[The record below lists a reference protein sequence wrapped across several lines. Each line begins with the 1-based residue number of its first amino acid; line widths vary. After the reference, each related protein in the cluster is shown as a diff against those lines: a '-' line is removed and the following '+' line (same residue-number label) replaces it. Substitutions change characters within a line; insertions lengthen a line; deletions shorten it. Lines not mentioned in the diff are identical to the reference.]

1 MINFGELE
9 LRVNEKYSFVGI
21 EKQGSKLL
29 FYVPKGF
36 SQDDPSLDTFDFKR
50 DLFFKLYR
58 VLNVFK
64 LTCLEKGD
72 FEKDIK
78 CRDRDGVVRDEAGA
92 QIIYNHDGE
101 TIPYSK
107 LDAIDRILEAD
118 DELRI
123 LALVSRLGKSETIDY
138 SKLHRFLHK
147 AIFLENGAIYLNS
160 MDVPR
165 KEVHS
170 EASDIVIMYC
180 YILNEVKQQLEQKVS
195 PEIEAL
201 AERFR
206 QKYIGSEYS
215 LFNDKYYQ
223 QVIDSLKEVFDI
235 IDKYTP
241 LKDSDYWH
249 FYEVIEAFL
258 FGEIRHS
265 QDGQIWGINNFHS
278 VWEAMCLTYIYT
290 NNNPDFMLYLDESF
304 ISQKIISKFKSNNKI
319 AEIANAFQINGREVR
334 PDAVIVSYPQTDDSE
349 SMWDLGWGKN
359 PRLYTIK
366 RDNFNDWYAYYTSF
380 YCEASGDGIRIAYAD
395 QSTGGNNH
403 TFNELAKFFRTEGER
418 LIITSLPD
426 KFYSNWSLR
435 DNLSSEQLHRM
446 RSLNHIFYVALKR
459 GIFSA
464 EEFELFIEKL
474 NNLAKTEYIANLER
488 QSNVFQASLLRGNH
502 SQKGYIN
509 FVAAFYFNVIDI
521 KYSSFEYY
529 QSPDQSPERME
540 EIKSRSIRKQF
551 LYEYL
556 LQNYLEDNNSKLKA
570 LPIKSDFWLPIYS
583 PNSELLSSGP
593 KYLDGYVK
601 LTGVSI
607 MAMIDS
613 YLATE

>member
-1 MINFGELE
+1 
-9 LRVNEKYSFVGI
+9 
-21 EKQGSKLL
+21 
-29 FYVPKGF
+29 
-36 SQDDPSLDTFDFKR
+36 
-50 DLFFKLYR
+50 
-58 VLNVFK
+58 
-64 LTCLEKGD
+64 
-72 FEKDIK
+72 
-78 CRDRDGVVRDEAGA
+78 
-92 QIIYNHDGE
+92 
-101 TIPYSK
+101 
-107 LDAIDRILEAD
+107 
-118 DELRI
+118 
-123 LALVSRLGKSETIDY
+123 
-138 SKLHRFLHK
+138 
-147 AIFLENGAIYLNS
+147 

-195 PEIEAL
+195 AEIEAL

-290 NNNPDFMLYLDESF
+290 NNNPDFMLYLDESL

-366 RDNFNDWYAYYTSF
+366 RNNSNDWYAYYTSF
-380 YCEASGDGIRIAYAD
+380 SCEPSGDGIRIAYAD
-395 QSTGGNNH
+395 
-403 TFNELAKFFRTEGER
+403 L
-418 LIITSLPD
+418 
-426 KFYSNWSLR
+426 
-435 DNLSSEQLHRM
+435 
-446 RSLNHIFYVALKR
+446 
-459 GIFSA
+459 
-464 EEFELFIEKL
+464 
-474 NNLAKTEYIANLER
+474 
-488 QSNVFQASLLRGNH
+488 
-502 SQKGYIN
+502 
-509 FVAAFYFNVIDI
+509 
-521 KYSSFEYY
+521 
-529 QSPDQSPERME
+529 
-540 EIKSRSIRKQF
+540 
-551 LYEYL
+551 
-556 LQNYLEDNNSKLKA
+556 
-570 LPIKSDFWLPIYS
+570 
-583 PNSELLSSGP
+583 
-593 KYLDGYVK
+593 
-601 LTGVSI
+601 
-607 MAMIDS
+607 
-613 YLATE
+613 

>member
-9 LRVNEKYSFVGI
+9 LTVNEKYSFVGI
-21 EKQGSKLL
+21 EKKGYKLL
-29 FYVPKGF
+29 FHVPKGF

-64 LTCLEKGD
+64 LTCLEKGY

-101 TIPYSK
+101 TISYSK

-123 LALVSRLGKSETIDY
+123 LALVSRLGRSETIDY

-223 QVIDSLKEVFDI
+223 QVIDSLKEAFDI

-241 LKDSDYWH
+241 LKNSDYWH

-278 VWEAMCLTYIYT
+278 VWEAMCLTYIYL
-290 NNNPDFMLYLDESF
+290 NNNPDFILYVDDSL

-349 SMWDLGWGKN
+349 SMWDFGSGEN

-366 RDNFNDWYAYYTSF
+366 IDDYNDWA
-380 YCEASGDGIRIAYAD
+380 DRIRIADAD
-395 QSTGGNNH
+395 RSRGGNNH
-403 TFNELAKFFRTEGER
+403 TLNELAKFFRTEGDLLR
-418 LIITSLPD
+418 ITSLPD
-426 KFYSNWSLR
+426 KFYSYWSLN
-435 DNLSSEQLHRM
+435 DNLSSENLQMM
-446 RSLNHIFYVALKR
+446 RILNHIFYVALKS

-464 EEFELFIEKL
+464 EEFELFIKNL
-474 NNLAKTEYIANLER
+474 NNRAKTEYIDSWKR
-488 QSNVFQASLLRGNH
+488 KSNVFEASLLQDRD
-502 SQKGYIN
+502 SQKEYKN

-529 QSPDQSPERME
+529 QSPEKME

-551 LYEYL
+551 LYEYM
-556 LQNYLEDNNSKLKA
+556 LQNYLEDNNSKRKA
-570 LPIKSDFWLPIYS
+570 LPIKSDFWLPVYS
-583 PNSELLSSGP
+583 PNSELLSCGP

>member
-21 EKQGSKLL
+21 EKKGYKLL
-29 FYVPKGF
+29 FHVPKGF

-64 LTCLEKGD
+64 LTCLEKGY

-101 TIPYSK
+101 TISYSK

-147 AIFLENGAIYLNS
+147 AIFLENGAIYLNF

-223 QVIDSLKEVFDI
+223 QVIDSLKEAFDI

-241 LKDSDYWH
+241 LKDSDYWY

-290 NNNPDFMLYLDESF
+290 NNNPYFLLYLDESSL

-319 AEIANAFQINGREVR
+319 AEIANAFQINSREVR

-366 RDNFNDWYAYYTSF
+366 RDNFNDLFAYYTSF
-380 YCEASGDGIRIAYAD
+380 SCEASGYGIKIAYAD
-395 QSTGGNNH
+395 QSIGYNNH
-403 TFNELAKFFRTEGER
+403 TFNELAKFFRTEGDLLR
-418 LIITSLPD
+418 ITSLPD
-426 KFYSNWSLR
+426 KFYSYWPLN
-435 DNLSSEQLHRM
+435 DNLSSENLQMM
-446 RSLNHIFYVALKR
+446 RSLNHIFYVALKS

-474 NNLAKTEYIANLER
+474 NNRAKTEYIDLLKKK
-488 QSNVFQASLLRGNH
+488 SNVFEASLLRDKD
-502 SQKGYIN
+502 SKKEYKD
-509 FVAAFYFNVIDI
+509 FVAGFYFNVINI
-521 KYSSFEYY
+521 KYSSFDYY
-529 QSPDQSPERME
+529 KSPEKME

-556 LQNYLEDNNSKLKA
+556 IQKYLEDNNSKLKA
-570 LPIKSDFWLPIYS
+570 LPIKSDFWLPVYS
-583 PNSELLSSGP
+583 QNSALLSCGP

>member
-9 LRVNEKYSFVGI
+9 LTVNEKYSFVGI
-21 EKQGSKLL
+21 EKKGYKLL
-29 FYVPKGF
+29 FHVPKGF
-36 SQDDPSLDTFDFKR
+36 SQNDPSLDTFDFKR

-64 LTCLEKGD
+64 LTCLEKGY

-101 TIPYSK
+101 TISYSK

-223 QVIDSLKEVFDI
+223 QVIDSLKEAFDI

-241 LKDSDYWH
+241 LKDSDYWY

-290 NNNPDFMLYLDESF
+290 NNNPDFILYVDESL

-366 RDNFNDWYAYYTSF
+366 RDDYNDWA
-380 YCEASGDGIRIAYAD
+380 DRIRIAYAD
-395 QSTGGNNH
+395 RSRGGNNH
-403 TFNELAKFFRTEGER
+403 TLNELAKFFRTEGDLLR
-418 LIITSLPD
+418 ITSLPD
-426 KFYSNWSLR
+426 KFYSYWSLN
-435 DNLSSEQLHRM
+435 DNLSSENLQMM
-446 RSLNHIFYVALKR
+446 RILNHIFYVALKS

-464 EEFELFIEKL
+464 EEFELFIKNL
-474 NNLAKTEYIANLER
+474 NNRAKTEYIDSWKR
-488 QSNVFQASLLRGNH
+488 KSNVFEASLLQDRD
-502 SQKGYIN
+502 SQKEYKN

-529 QSPDQSPERME
+529 QSPEKME

-551 LYEYL
+551 LYEYM
-556 LQNYLEDNNSKLKA
+556 LQNYLEDNNSKRKA
-570 LPIKSDFWLPIYS
+570 LPIKSDFWLPVYS
-583 PNSELLSSGP
+583 PNSELLSCGP

>member
-9 LRVNEKYSFVGI
+9 LRVNENYSFVGI
-21 EKQGSKLL
+21 KKEGYKLL
-29 FYVPKGF
+29 FHVPKGF

-64 LTCLEKGD
+64 LTCLEKGY

-101 TIPYSK
+101 TISYSK

-118 DELRI
+118 DKLRI

-223 QVIDSLKEVFDI
+223 QVIDSLKEAFDI

-241 LKDSDYWH
+241 LKDSDYWY

-290 NNNPDFMLYLDESF
+290 NNNPDFILYVDESL
-304 ISQKIISKFKSNNKI
+304 ISQKIINKFKSNNKI
-319 AEIANAFQINGREVR
+319 AEIANAFHINGREVR
-334 PDAVIVSYPQTDDSE
+334 PDAVIVSYHQTDDSE
-349 SMWDLGWGKN
+349 SMWDLGGGKN

-366 RDNFNDWYAYYTSF
+366 RENFNDLFAYYTSF
-380 YCEASGDGIRIAYAD
+380 YCEAYGVSIRIAYAD
-395 QSTGGNNH
+395 QSIGENNH
-403 TFNELAKFFRTEGER
+403 TFNELAKFVRKEGDL

-426 KFYSNWSLR
+426 KFYSNWSLNE
-435 DNLSSEQLHRM
+435 NLSSENLQMM
-446 RSLNHIFYVALKR
+446 RSFNHIFYVALKK
-459 GIFSA
+459 GIVSD
-464 EEFELFIEKL
+464 EEFCSFIEKL
-474 NNLAKTEYIANLER
+474 KNRAKTEYINYLKKE
-488 QSNVFQASLLRGNH
+488 SNVFEVSLLRDSPN
-502 SQKGYIN
+502 KIRYKN

-529 QSPDQSPERME
+529 QRPEKME
-540 EIKSRSIRKQF
+540 EIKSKSIRKQF

-556 LQNYLEDNNSKLKA
+556 LQKYLEDNNSKLKA
-570 LPIKSDFWLPIYS
+570 LPIKSDFWLPVYS
-583 PNSELLSSGP
+583 PNSELLSCGP